1 MDDECADSAC
11 VRRVLNG
18 ERDAYNE
25 IVSRY
30 QNRLFA
36 LLLMM
41 MRDRFGA
48 EEVTQD
54 TFLRA
59 YTNLRSYDLKRPLY
73 PWLATIAVRL
83 AINWINRT
91 GARQQRSASDL
102 DITKLPTPV
111 PSPAEALEKHQVE
124 RDLWDHVAS
133 LPQGERTAVLMFYK
147 QELSVSDIA
156 GILGVTQ
163 GTIKTFLH
171 RGRSHLRTRI
181 ESTGDVQ

>member
-1 MDDECADSAC
+1 MDEECADSAC
-11 VRRVLNG
+11 VSRVLNG
-18 ERDAYNE
+18 GRDAYNE

-30 QNRLFA
+30 QTRLFA
-36 LLLMM
+36 LLLMLI
-41 MRDRFGA
+41 RVRFCE
-48 EEVTQD
+48 EEVTQVE
-54 TFLRA
+54 FLRA
-59 YTNLRSYDLKRPLY
+59 YTNLRSYDLNRPFY

-83 AINWINRT
+83 ATNWINRT
-91 GARQQRSASDL
+91 GARQQRSTSDF

-111 PSPAEALEKHQVE
+111 PSPAEELEKHQVE
-124 RDLWDHVAS
+124 RDLWTHVAD

-181 ESTGDVQ
+181 ESTGDMQ